1 MCIRFNFREYIM
13 RIFLTTVLIIV
24 GLTVI
29 AESRILS
36 NKVIEL
42 DTVELDCLSQNIY
55 FEAGNQSLEGMAAVA
70 DVTLNRVQNSRY
82 PSDICSVVKQGLK
95 HTNGTMKRN
104 MCQFSWYCDGKSDEI
119 PVDSLHLGI
128 NEAWKNSQ
136 HIARAMLL
144 EYNLTDVGT
153 YFGITEGS
161 THYHAT
167 YVVPN
172 WINDRGMVRIRQI
185 GSHIF
190 YKFH

>member
-1 MCIRFNFREYIM
+1 M

-95 HTNGTMKRN
+95 HANGTMKRN
-104 MCQFSWYCDGKSDEI
+104 MCQFSWYCDGKSDKV
-119 PVDSLHLGI
+119 P
-128 NEAWKNSQ
+128 APTTSQ
-136 HIARAMLL
+136 SWRQALSVSNAILNNNKYR
-144 EYNLTDVGT
+144 
-153 YFGITEGS
+153 GITEGS
-161 THYHAT
+161 THYHAV
-167 YVVPN
+167 YVTPD
-172 WINDRGMVRIRQI
+172 WIDDRGMTRIIQI
-185 GSHIF
+185 GAHIF
-190 YKFH
+190 YKFW